1 MTCQKEEVQVN
12 YFWEKKIFVFL
23 VMKRFELPV
32 YDKPLFENTSND
44 AEYLRN
50 ANMTSLIELIDQ
62 LCIDT
67 FYMY

>member
-1 MTCQKEEVQVN
+1 MSKRRSTGKLPVR
-12 YFWEKKIFVFL
+12 KKDFFFFL

>member
-12 YFWEKKIFVFL
+12 YLWEKKIFVFL